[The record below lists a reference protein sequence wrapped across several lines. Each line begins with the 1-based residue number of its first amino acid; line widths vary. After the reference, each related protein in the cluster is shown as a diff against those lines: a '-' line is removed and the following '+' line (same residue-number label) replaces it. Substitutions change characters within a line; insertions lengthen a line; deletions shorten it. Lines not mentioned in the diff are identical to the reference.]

1 MNIRLIISTIIA
13 ACPLIMS
20 GQLVESLADYGVK
33 PGKKDVAQAMSRAL
47 VRIKAKAAGNLV
59 VIKMAPGI
67 YEFHPAKADKRTY
80 YISNHDQPNPKS
92 VGIAIEDWDNVTID
106 GQGADLRFHGR
117 MLPVSAVRSR
127 NVTLR
132 NFSID
137 FPNPHITQAEIVS
150 NDAEDGIVF
159 DVAPWAKVRN
169 TSKGLEAYG
178 EGWALR
184 PRYGIAFDGTT
195 RHMVY
200 RTSDIRVSTDSVV
213 SLGGN
218 RYRAP
223 RWKDSR
229 LTPGTIVAMRTG
241 QRPAPGIF
249 VGECANVELK
259 DVTVHYAEGMGLL
272 AQMTD
277 SIRLDGFSVKLRGGH
292 DQRYFTTQADATH
305 FSGCKGLIECSDGV
319 YEGMMDDAVNIHGT
333 YLRVRSRKGS
343 RMVEAEYMHPQSYG
357 FVWGFPGD
365 SVQILSSATMD
376 LLPGRYGIASIRPID
391 KPTSLGAKIYEI
403 TFDTDIPEQV
413 DSTGFGLE
421 NLSWTPEVKWYNNVV
436 RNNRARGALFS
447 TPRRTE
453 VLNNNFDHTSGSAI
467 LLCGDCNG
475 WFETGACRDV
485 LISGNIFNNAL
496 TNLFQFTEAVISI
509 YPEIPDLGAQKS
521 YFHGG
526 KNAPGIRVENN
537 RFLTFDA
544 PLLYA
549 KSTQGL
555 SFKNNV
561 ITLTHD
567 FKPFHRN
574 THSIWLQR
582 VKDADII
589 GNTYE
594 NGARESILI
603 E

>member
-1 MNIRLIISTIIA
+1 
-13 ACPLIMS
+13 MS
-20 GQLVESLADYGVK
+20 GQLVESLSDYGVK
-33 PGKKDVAQAMSRAL
+33 PGSKDVAQAMTRAL
-47 VRIKAKAAGNLV
+47 AKIKMKTAGKPV

-67 YEFHPAKADKRTY
+67 YEFHPAKAAKRTY

-127 NVTLR
+127 NVTLS

-150 NDAEDGIVF
+150 NDPKEGIVF
-159 DVAPWAKVRN
+159 EVAPWAKVRN
-169 TSKGLEAYG
+169 TKKGLEAYG
-178 EGWALR
+178 EDWAMR

-195 RHMVY
+195 RHIVY
-200 RTSDIRVSTDSVV
+200 RTSDIRVSTDSVL

-223 RWKDSR
+223 RWTDSR
-229 LTPGTIVAMRTG
+229 LKPGTVVAMRTG
-241 QRPAPGIF
+241 ERPAPGVF
-249 VGECANVELK
+249 VSECKNVKLK

-277 SIRLDGFSVKLRGGH
+277 SLRLDGFSVKLRGGH
-292 DQRYFTTQADATH
+292 DPRYFTTQADATH

-333 YLRVRSRKGS
+333 YLRVKSRKNS
-343 RMVEAEYMHPQSYG
+343 RTVVAEYMHPQSYG
-357 FVWGFPGD
+357 FVWGLPGD

-376 LLPGRYGIASIRPID
+376 LLPARFSIETIRPVD
-391 KPTSLGAKIYEI
+391 KTTALGAKLYEI
-403 TFDTDIPEQV
+403 TFSSELPAQV
-413 DSTGFGLE
+413 DSTGYGLE

-485 LISGNIFNNAL
+485 LISGNIFNNSL
-496 TNLFQFTEAVISI
+496 TNLFQFTEAIISI
-509 YPEIPDLGAQKS
+509 YPVIPDLDAQKS

-526 KNAPGIRVENN
+526 SATPGIRVENN
-537 RFLTFDA
+537 HFLTFDA

-555 SFKNNV
+555 TFKNNV

-567 FKPFHRN
+567 FEPFHRN

-582 VKDADII
+582 VKDADIS

-594 NGARESILI
+594 RGARESILV